1 MKKYLIA
8 STPILLGVICFIV
21 STVIGSSLAEDGT
34 LVEPAFFLIPIGYL
48 MFFIGIISL
57 ICVALF
63 SAFKKNK
70 LLMDRQG

>member
-21 STVIGSSLAEDGT
+21 STVIGSSVAEDGT
-34 LVEPAFFLIPIGYL
+34 LVEPAFFLIPIGFL
-48 MFFIGIISL
+48 MFFIGIISIVCITL
-57 ICVALF
+57 I

-70 LLMDRQG
+70 LLMNRHG